1 MPFDADPRGASDHDQ
16 IADTEDLYFLF
27 ALGAE
32 IYGTKLAKIREL
44 LEPGTIRPV
53 PGMIDCF
60 DGLMNVRGEIIAVV
74 DLRKRF
80 QIPLDSNDQNIL
92 IVFDT
97 PNGAIA
103 GRVDRALKVTR
114 IADESITKQPNMATP
129 IPREYLL
136 GASEF
141 EGKIVAFI
149 DLELVLSR
157 SELTMIQSTVQNVA

>member
-1 MPFDADPRGASDHDQ
+1 MSGRDEPGNEVD
-16 IADTEDLYFLF
+16 DLYFLF
-27 ALGAE
+27 TLGTE
-32 IYGTKLAKIREL
+32 VYGTKLAKIREL
-44 LEPGTIRPV
+44 LEPGVVRPV
-53 PGMIDCF
+53 PGMVDCF
-60 DGLMNVRGEIIAVV
+60 EGLMNVRGEIIAVV

-80 QIPLDSNDQNIL
+80 QISYGLDDLNIL

-97 PNGAIA
+97 PHGPIA

-136 GASEF
+136 GAAEY

-157 SELTMIQSTVQNVA
+157 SELSLIQTSVQNVA